1 MAEPVGAGRQS
12 PERGPEFVQSMA
24 RGLAVIKAF
33 DETHKELTL
42 SEVAS
47 ATGLARAAARR
58 FLLTLSELGYVRTNG
73 RMFALT
79 PRVLEL
85 GYAYLSSLTL
95 PQIAEPHLERL
106 VAEVQESASVTV
118 LDDTDIVYVARVPT
132 SRIMRITISIGTRFP
147 AYATSMG
154 RVLLAG
160 LSRPEL
166 DACLERISMRP
177 ITAHTLTDEAALRT
191 ELDRVRERG
200 WALVDQELEEGL
212 RSLAAPVCDRSG
224 RVIAAANIATHAVRT
239 SAAEARRSLL
249 PVLLR
254 TVEQIGADLQA
265 AGSPGAGVMR
275 LR

>member
-1 MAEPVGAGRQS
+1 VTGVAEPLA
-12 PERGPEFVQSMA
+12 ERGPEFVQSMA

-33 DETHKELTL
+33 DENHQELTL
-42 SEVAS
+42 SEVAR

-58 FLLTLSELGYVRTNG
+58 FLLTLAELGYVRTDG

-85 GYAYLSSLTL
+85 GYAYLSSLSL

-118 LDDTDIVYVARVPT
+118 LDGADIVYVARVPT
-132 SRIMRITISIGTRFP
+132 SRIMRVTISIGTRFP

-160 LSRPEL
+160 LAEADL
-166 DACLERISMRP
+166 DATLDGLSMPP
-177 ITAHTLTDEAALRT
+177 ITPRTITDPAALRA
-191 ELDRVRERG
+191 ELGRVRQQG

-212 RSLAAPVCDRSG
+212 RSLAAPIRGRSG
-224 RVIAAANIATHAVRT
+224 QVVAAANIATHAART

-254 TVEQIGADLQA
+254 TTEQIGADLRT
-265 AGSPGAGVMR
+265 AGSPGPGLMR
-275 LR
+275 LH

>member
-1 MAEPVGAGRQS
+1 MAEPVE
-12 PERGPEFVQSMA
+12 ERGPEFVQSMA

-33 DETHKELTL
+33 DENHRELTL

-58 FLLTLSELGYVRTNG
+58 FLLTLAELGYVRTNG

-85 GYAYLSSLTL
+85 GYAYLSSLSL

-132 SRIMRITISIGTRFP
+132 SRIMRVTISIGTRFP

-160 LSRPEL
+160 LTQPEL
-166 DACLERISMRP
+166 DACLDRISMRP
-177 ITAHTLTDEAALRT
+177 ITARTITSPATLRA
-191 ELDRVRERG
+191 ELDRVREQG

-212 RSLAAPVCDRSG
+212 RSLAAPIRDRSG
-224 RVIAAANIATHAVRT
+224 RVFAAANIATHAART
-239 SAAEARRSLL
+239 SPAGARHTLL

-254 TVEQIGADLQA
+254 TVEQIGADLRA
-265 AGSPGAGVMR
+265 AGSPGSGIIR

>member
-1 MAEPVGAGRQS
+1 MAEPLA
-12 PERGPEFVQSMA
+12 ERGPEFVQSMA

-33 DETHKELTL
+33 DENHQELTL
-42 SEVAS
+42 SEVAR

-58 FLLTLSELGYVRTNG
+58 FLLTLAELGYVRTDG

-85 GYAYLSSLTL
+85 GYAYLSSLSL

-106 VAEVQESASVTV
+106 VAEVQESASITV
-118 LDDTDIVYVARVPT
+118 LDGTDIVYVARVPT
-132 SRIMRITISIGTRFP
+132 SRIMRVTISIGTRFP

-160 LSRPEL
+160 LGEAEL
-166 DACLERISMRP
+166 DARLARISMPP
-177 ITAHTLTDEAALRT
+177 ITPRTITDPAALRA
-191 ELDRVRERG
+191 ELGRVRSQG

-212 RSLAAPVCDRSG
+212 RSLAAPILGRSG
-224 RVIAAANIATHAVRT
+224 QVVAAANIATHAART
-239 SAAEARRSLL
+239 SAAEAKRSLL

-254 TVEQIGADLQA
+254 TTEQIGADLRA
-265 AGSPGAGVMR
+265 AGSPGPGLMR
-275 LR
+275 LH

>member
-1 MAEPVGAGRQS
+1 MAEPVEERGAEQ
-12 PERGPEFVQSMA
+12 RGPEFVQSMA

-33 DETHKELTL
+33 DEDHRELTL

-58 FLLTLSELGYVRTNG
+58 FLLTLAELGYVRTNG

-85 GYAYLSSLTL
+85 GYAYLSSLSL

-132 SRIMRITISIGTRFP
+132 SRIMRVTISIGTRFP

-160 LSRPEL
+160 LARPEL
-166 DACLERISMRP
+166 DACLDRISMRP
-177 ITAHTLTDEAALRT
+177 ITARTITSPATLRA
-191 ELDRVRERG
+191 ELDRVREQG

-212 RSLAAPVCDRSG
+212 RSLAAPISDRSG
-224 RVIAAANIATHAVRT
+224 RVIAAANIATHAART
-239 SAAEARRSLL
+239 SAADARRTLL

-254 TVEQIGADLQA
+254 TVELIGADLRA
-265 AGSPGAGVMR
+265 AGSPGSGIMR

>member
-1 MAEPVGAGRQS
+1 MAEPAAD
-12 PERGPEFVQSMA
+12 RGPEFVQSMA

-33 DETHKELTL
+33 DENHRELTL

-47 ATGLARAAARR
+47 ATGLTRAAARR
-58 FLLTLSELGYVRTNG
+58 FLLTLTELGYVRTNG

-85 GYAYLSSLTL
+85 GYAYLSSLSL

-118 LDDTDIVYVARVPT
+118 LDDTDIVYVARVPA
-132 SRIMRITISIGTRFP
+132 SRIMRVTISIGTRFP

-160 LSRPEL
+160 LPAPEL
-166 DACLERISMRP
+166 DAYLGRITMRP
-177 ITAHTLTDEAALRT
+177 FTPHTITDPELLRA
-191 ELDRVRERG
+191 ELDQVREQG

-212 RSLAAPVCDRSG
+212 RSLAAPLRG
-224 RVIAAANIATHAVRT
+224 RPGRPAAAANIATHAART
-239 SAAEARRSLL
+239 SAAEARRTLL
-249 PVLLR
+249 PALLR
-254 TVEQIGADLQA
+254 TVERIGVDLRA
-265 AGSPGAGVMR
+265 AGSPTPGVMR
-275 LR
+275 LH

>member
-1 MAEPVGAGRQS
+1 MAEPVEERGAEQ
-12 PERGPEFVQSMA
+12 RGPEFVQSMA

-33 DETHKELTL
+33 DEDHRELTL

-58 FLLTLSELGYVRTNG
+58 FLLTLAELGYVRTNG

-85 GYAYLSSLTL
+85 GYAYLSSLSL

-106 VAEVQESASVTV
+106 VAEVQESASVTM

-132 SRIMRITISIGTRFP
+132 SRIMRVTISIGTRFP

-160 LSRPEL
+160 LARPEL
-166 DACLERISMRP
+166 DACLDRISMRP
-177 ITAHTLTDEAALRT
+177 ITARTITSPATLRA
-191 ELDRVRERG
+191 ELDRVREQG

-212 RSLAAPVCDRSG
+212 RSLAAPISDRSG
-224 RVIAAANIATHAVRT
+224 RVIAAANIATHAART
-239 SAAEARRSLL
+239 SAADARRTLL

-254 TVEQIGADLQA
+254 TVELIGADLRA
-265 AGSPGAGVMR
+265 AGSPGSGIMR

>member
-1 MAEPVGAGRQS
+1 MAEPVEAGRPS
-12 PERGPEFVQSMA
+12 PGRGPEFVQSMA

-33 DETHKELTL
+33 DETHRELTL

-58 FLLTLSELGYVRTNG
+58 FLLTLAELGYVRTNG

-106 VAEVQESASVTV
+106 AAEVQESASVSV

-132 SRIMRITISIGTRFP
+132 SRIMRVAIGIGTRFP

-160 LSRPEL
+160 LGQQEL
-166 DACLERISMRP
+166 DACLERVTMRP
-177 ITAHTLTDEAALRT
+177 ITARTITDEAALRA
-191 ELDRVRERG
+191 ELDRVREQG

-212 RSLAAPVCDRSG
+212 RSLAAPVRDRSG
-224 RVIAAANIATHAVRT
+224 RVIAAANIATHAART

-254 TVEQIGADLQA
+254 TVEQIGVDLRA
-265 AGSPGAGVMR
+265 AGSPSAGVMR
-275 LR
+275 LH